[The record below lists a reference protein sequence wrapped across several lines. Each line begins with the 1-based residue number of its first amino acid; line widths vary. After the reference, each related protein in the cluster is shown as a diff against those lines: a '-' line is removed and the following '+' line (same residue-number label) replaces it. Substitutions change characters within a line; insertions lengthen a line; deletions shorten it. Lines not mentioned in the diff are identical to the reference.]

1 MCSGI
6 CKAKYVCL
14 IILVQTVNIS
24 MILLATIVKLKIFS
38 IQNILKATIK
48 VFYYYLLTPRVVYT
62 NKTLQTFYTV
72 SVWSTIVHLR
82 SGSSLNRSPISRN
95 MG

>member
-1 MCSGI
+1 MFNNFGSNCEYINDFISNNCEAEDIFHSKYFETDNKGI
-6 CKAKYVCL
+6 L
-14 IILVQTVNIS
+14 
-24 MILLATIVKLKIFS
+24 
-38 IQNILKATIK
+38 
-48 VFYYYLLTPRVVYT
+48 FYYYLLTPRVVYT
-62 NKTLQTFYTV
+62 NKTLQIFYTV